1 MASESKIVT
10 GLDIGTTRTTAV
22 IAEITAQGDTHI
34 LGMSTKPT
42 EGVRNGVVVHI
53 ESAMKSVVSA
63 IESAEIIGG
72 CEATHVVTSVGGS
85 HINHIIS
92 PGLGAVTGIEGEIT
106 REDIRQSIE
115 SAKAMELPNDR
126 EIVHAIPLDFIVDGQ
141 HGIMDPLDML
151 GHRLESRVMI
161 ITASKTTA
169 RKTVKVVTR
178 GGFEADKVLLKQLAA
193 AESVLTAQDREI
205 GTLLIDIGAGTIN
218 VIGIINDIPRYVKGF
233 DLGGEMVT
241 ADLAYMLNKPRN
253 VAEDIK
259 KSDGC
264 CHAGMLRE
272 DKDVIIPQVSGW
284 PAASIPK
291 REICKI
297 IEPRMEE
304 IFAILQQDFLKNNIY
319 QTFNHGIV
327 LTGGGALLSGTLQL
341 ASEIFEYPVKLG
353 VPAPVSG
360 LKPSFLSPEF
370 ATAIGTVLHEARIF
384 QEKHKDQPRKDDP
397 VKAQISG
404 EKKNKKI
411 KEWFSR
417 LF

>member
-1 MASESKIVT
+1 MGIESKIVT
-10 GLDIGTTRTTAV
+10 GLDVGTTRTTAV
-22 IAEITAQGDTHI
+22 IAEISTAGEIQI

-42 EGVRNGVVVHI
+42 EGVRNGVVVNI

-63 IESAEIIGG
+63 IEAAEIIGG
-72 CEATHVVTSVGGS
+72 CEATNVVTSVGGS

-92 PGLGAVTGIEGEIT
+92 PGLGAVTGLEGEIT
-106 REDIRQSIE
+106 REDIRQAIE
-115 SAKAMELPNDR
+115 SAKALDLPSDR

-141 HGIMDPLDML
+141 GGIMDPLDML

-161 ITASKTTA
+161 ITASKTTS
-169 RKTVKVVTR
+169 RKSVKVVTR
-178 GGFEADKVLLKQLAA
+178 GGFQADKVLLKQLAA
-193 AESVLTAQDREI
+193 AESVLTEQDREI

-218 VIGIINDIPRYVKGF
+218 VIGIINDIPRYIRGF

-241 ADLAYMLNKPRN
+241 ADLAYMLNKPRDL
-253 VAEDIK
+253 AEDLK

-264 CHAGMLRE
+264 CHSGMIRE
-272 DKDVIIPQVSGW
+272 DKEVIIPQASGW

-291 REICKI
+291 SELCKI

-304 IFAILQQDFLKNNIY
+304 IFAILQQDFLKNDVY
-319 QTFNHGIV
+319 KLFNHGIV
-327 LTGGGALLSGTLQL
+327 LTGGGALLSGALQL

-353 VPAPVSG
+353 TPASVPG

-370 ATAIGTVLHEARIF
+370 ATAIGTVMHEARVYRD
-384 QEKHKDQPRKDDP
+384 QHRDQPRKEDP
-397 VKAQISG
+397 VKAQVPG
-404 EKKNKKI
+404 EGGKKKLKD
-411 KEWFSR
+411 WFSR